1 MDLGDDQN
9 SIRAT
14 ISKFITGSGEP
25 VLCEPGEESVA
36 LKPDRFAVECRNGAV
51 VLQAWDDSRNV
62 VRRVM
67 AIESQTRARIV
78 LRVERFGKRTGSL
91 TVVDLKRSDGQAIGR
106 RTARLEFR
114 EIFRRFLLREF
125 TGFKIAELT
134 AEADLEH
141 SLSPSYPR
149 ALLRQGTTAWAAI
162 GAGENGGR
170 AGSIDGILTFGL
182 IWLDY
187 LRAREPS
194 LQVRGLI
201 LFLPA
206 GAEKTTCLRLL
217 FLDPEIAQYSVCLY
231 SPDGYTARAD
241 LKDYGNLDTR
251 LEPCRRRVS
260 SCVNEVNLDETAARL
275 AQIPGVATI
284 EKPDGSLSWR
294 VHGLEFARTHGDKL
308 LSGLET
314 KTATRAS
321 NLAEIEKLA
330 QGIARL
336 RSIDAPDRLNP
347 LYLRDREAWLESCVR
362 ASIES
367 VDATLALRP
376 IYGQVPAFAAAE
388 RGVIDLLA
396 VDRGGRLAIL
406 ELKTSEDIH
415 LPLQG
420 LDYWMRVKWHLDREE
435 FSPFGYFP
443 GMQLRRDAPRLLLVA
458 PALMFHPT
466 TQRILRFF
474 SPAIQVECFGLGVEW
489 QQKLMVVFR
498 S

>member
-1 MDLGDDQN
+1 MGSENEQD

-14 ISKFITGSGEP
+14 ISKFISGSGEP

-36 LKPDRFAVECRNGAV
+36 LKLDRFALECRNGAV
-51 VLQAWDDSRNV
+51 VLQAWDERRNV

-67 AIESQTRARIV
+67 AIESQTRARMV

-91 TVVDLKRSDGQAIGR
+91 SVVDLKRSDGQAIGR

-141 SLSPSYPR
+141 SLSPSHPR

-162 GAGENGGR
+162 GAGESGGKV
-170 AGSIDGILTFGL
+170 GNIDGILSFGL

-187 LRAREPS
+187 LRAREPALS
-194 LQVRGLI
+194 IRGLI

-217 FLDPEIAQYSVCLY
+217 FLDPDIARYSVYLY

-241 LKDYGNLDTR
+241 LKDYGNLETR
-251 LEPCRRRVS
+251 LEPCQRRLQS
-260 SCVNEVNLDETAARL
+260 SANEMGLHEIIARL
-275 AQIPGVATI
+275 AQIPGVETI
-284 EKPDGSLSWR
+284 EKPDGSVSLR
-294 VHGLEFARTHGDKL
+294 VRGLEFARTLGHEL

-314 KTATRAS
+314 KRVTRAS
-321 NLAEIEKLA
+321 NVAEIENLA
-330 QGIARL
+330 VGLARL
-336 RSIDAPDRLNP
+336 RSTDSPDRLNP

-367 VDATLALRP
+367 VDATLALEP
-376 IYGQVPAFAAAE
+376 IYGQVPAFAAGE

-396 VDRGGRLAIL
+396 VGRSGQLAIL
-406 ELKTSEDIH
+406 ELKASEDIH

-420 LDYWMRVKWHLDREE
+420 LDYWMRVKWHLDRGE
-435 FSPFGYFP
+435 FTPFGYFP
-443 GMQLRRDAPRLLLVA
+443 GMHLKQDAPRLLLVA

-474 SPAIQVECFGLGVEW
+474 SRAIQVECFGLGVEW
-489 QQKLMVVFR
+489 QQNLKVVFR

>member
-1 MDLGDDQN
+1 M
-9 SIRAT
+9 RARR
-14 ISKFITGSGEP
+14 G
-25 VLCEPGEESVA
+25 VPGLKIDCFA
-36 LKPDRFAVECRNGAV
+36 LECRNGAV
-51 VLQAWDDSRNV
+51 VLQAWDDKRNV

-91 TVVDLKRSDGQAIGR
+91 SVVDLKRADGQAVGR

-114 EIFRRFLLREF
+114 EVFRRFLLREF
-125 TGFKIAELT
+125 PGFKIPELT

-149 ALLRQGTTAWAAI
+149 ALLRQGRAAWAAI
-162 GAGENGGR
+162 GAGDGGHNK
-170 AGSIDGILTFGL
+170 AGNVDGVLSFGL

-194 LQVRGLI
+194 LSIRGLI

-217 FLDPEIAQYSVCLY
+217 FLNPAIAQYSVHLY
-231 SPDGYTARAD
+231 SPDGYTSQID

-251 LEPCRRRVS
+251 LEPCRRRVPGP
-260 SCVNEVNLDETAARL
+260 LDEPAARL
-275 AQIPGVATI
+275 GQIPGVETI
-284 EKPDGSLSWR
+284 EKPDASLSFR
-294 VHGLEFARTHGDKL
+294 IHGLEFARTAGSDL

-314 KTATRAS
+314 KRVIQAS
-321 NLAEIEKLA
+321 NVAEIEKLA
-330 QGIARL
+330 RGLVRL
-336 RSIDAPDRLNP
+336 RSIEAPDRLNP

-367 VDATLALRP
+367 VDATLKVRP

-388 RGVIDLLA
+388 RGVMDLLA
-396 VDRGGRLAIL
+396 VDHDGRLAIL
-406 ELKTSEDIH
+406 ELKASEDIH

-420 LDYWMRVKWHLDREE
+420 LDYWMRVKWHAGRGE
-435 FSPFGYFP
+435 FSQFGYFP
-443 GMQLRRDAPRLLLVA
+443 GVQLRRDVPRLLLVA
-458 PALMFHPT
+458 PALLFHPT
-466 TQRILRFF
+466 TQIILRFF
-474 SPAIQVECFGLGVEW
+474 SPVIQVECFGLSGEW
-489 QQKLMVVFR
+489 QQNLKVVFR

>member
-1 MDLGDDQN
+1 MSSEEQQD

-14 ISKFITGSGEP
+14 ISQFIAGSGEP

-36 LKPDRFAVECRNGAV
+36 LKLDRFAVECRNGAV
-51 VLQAWDDSRNV
+51 VLQAWDERRNV

-67 AIESQTRARIV
+67 GIESQNRARMV
-78 LRVERFGKRTGSL
+78 LRVERFGKRAGSVS
-91 TVVDLKRSDGQAIGR
+91 VVDLKRSDGPAVER

-125 TGFKIAELT
+125 TGFKVAELT
-134 AEADLEH
+134 AEADLEN

-149 ALLRQGTTAWAAI
+149 ALLRQGATAWAAI
-162 GAGENGGR
+162 GAGESGDTLDKKPR
-170 AGSIDGILTFGL
+170 SVDGILSFGL

-187 LRAREPS
+187 LRRREPA
-194 LQVRGLI
+194 LAIKGLI

-206 GAEKTTCLRLL
+206 GHEKTTCLRLL
-217 FLDPEIAQYSVCLY
+217 FLDPAIAQYSVYLY

-251 LEPCRRRVS
+251 LEPCRRRVPS
-260 SCVNEVNLDETAARL
+260 ALDEPIARL
-275 AQIPGVATI
+275 ASIPGVETI
-284 EKPDGSLSWR
+284 DRPDGSLSLR
-294 VHGLEFARTHGDKL
+294 VHGLEFAKTAGDQL

-314 KTATRAS
+314 KRVTQAS
-321 NLAEIEKLA
+321 NVAEIEKLA
-330 QGIARL
+330 SGLARL

-347 LYLRDREAWLESCVR
+347 LYSRDREAWLESCVR

-367 VDATLALRP
+367 VDATLAVRP

-396 VDRGGRLAIL
+396 VDRAGRLAIL
-406 ELKTSEDIH
+406 ELKASEDIH
-415 LPLQG
+415 LPLQA
-420 LDYWMRVKWHLDREE
+420 LDYWMRVKWHLERGE
-435 FSPFGYFP
+435 FSPLGYFP
-443 GMQLRRDAPRLLLVA
+443 NLQLSRDIPRILLVA

-474 SPAIQVECFGLGVEW
+474 SPRVPVEWFGLGVEW
-489 QQKLMVVFR
+489 QQNLKVVFR